1 MSIGVGLGLADFP
14 FDGVDGF
21 WRWVGICEDGG
32 VDSIWQTDRLVSSAP
47 ILECMSV
54 MAALAGATKR
64 IKFGMNVV
72 SVGMRDPLL
81 LAKQCATIDVLSAG
95 RLLPAFGIGNIRSPI
110 WRAAGLDTKGRGART
125 DEGLEIIARL
135 WRDDA
140 VSFEGKYY
148 HYSDARIS
156 PKPVQQPLPLWLG
169 GSSTFAVERC
179 ARFGTGWLGGL
190 ESVEEVA
197 TTVRAIKQA
206 TAAHGRRID
215 DDHYGAAFAYRFGN
229 WDDPVVERS
238 AKALQSRTGRDPKG
252 RMVAGDAGDIVARLQ
267 DFLAAGASKFV
278 LRPIALGEPDVIDQT
293 RRLIDEVLPEVAA
306 MNARGVTATN

>member
-1 MSIGVGLGLADFP
+1 MTIGVGLGIADFP
-14 FDGVDGF
+14 FVGIDGF

-110 WRAAGLDTKGRGART
+110 WQAAGLDTKGRGART
-125 DEGLEIIARL
+125 DEGLELISRL
-135 WRDDA
+135 WRDDS
-140 VSFEGKYY
+140 VSFTGKYY
-148 HYSDARIS
+148 QYSNARIS
-156 PKPVQQPLPLWLG
+156 PRPVQQPLPLWLG
-169 GSSTFAVERC
+169 GSSSFAIERT

-190 ESVEEVA
+190 ETPAEVA
-197 TTVRAIKQA
+197 PTVQAIKLA
-206 TAAHGRRID
+206 SAAHGRRID
-215 DDHYGAAFAYRFGN
+215 DDHYGASFAYRFGT
-229 WDDPVVERS
+229 WREPIAER
-238 AKALQSRTGRDPKG
+238 AANALQSRTGRDPKG
-252 RMVAGDAGDIVARLQ
+252 RLVVGDAGDIVARLN
-267 DFLAAGASKFV
+267 DYIAAGASKFV
-278 LRPIALGEPDVIDQT
+278 LRPIADGERDMIDQT
-293 RRLIDEVLPEVAA
+293 RRLIDEILPEVAV
-306 MNARGVTATN
+306 MNARS